1 MISVVVL
8 KGVDELILLDDTVAV
23 TIELSE
29 GLLKLYFV
37 LVRN

>member
-23 TIELSE
+23 TIKLSE